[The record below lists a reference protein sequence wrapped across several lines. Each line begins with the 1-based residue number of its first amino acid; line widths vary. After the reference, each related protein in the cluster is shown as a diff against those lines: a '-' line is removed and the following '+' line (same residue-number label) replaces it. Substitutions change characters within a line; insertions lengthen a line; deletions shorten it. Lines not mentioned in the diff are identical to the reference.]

1 MMRVVSYKSDM
12 PFATIDIGTNATLL
26 LIGEKAVDGK
36 INSIYEEAQLTRL
49 GQGLGSS
56 NMLHPDGMQR
66 TLDVLKSYA
75 ATCKTY
81 NASPIVAVGTS
92 AFRRAGNANAFLK
105 RVKNESG
112 IDIQIISGD
121 EEATLSFDAARAEFG
136 DDIIVV
142 DIGGGST
149 EFIWQTQDGLHT
161 QSLLLGAVTLQENFG
176 RHDPLDTQDIVEMED
191 AVLNYLGELPK
202 SALTETVGKT
212 MVGIAGTVT
221 TLAAMALKLKQ
232 YDHEQVH
239 GHVLSLADVER
250 IIGELLPLRIED
262 RKKLPGLE
270 PKRADVIYP
279 GAVIL
284 QEAMEHFG
292 KDKVIACHHGIRW
305 GLAYRL

>member
-1 MMRVVSYKSDM
+1 MSGILYQMRM
-12 PFATIDIGTNATLL
+12 PFATIDIGTNAVLL
-26 LIGEKAVDGK
+26 LIGEKIPGGK
-36 INSIYEEAQLTRL
+36 IKSIHEEANLTRL

-56 NMLHPDGMQR
+56 NMLHADGMQR

-75 ATCKTY
+75 ATSKKY

-92 AFRRAGNANAFLK
+92 AFRRAGNSKAFLK
-105 RVKNESG
+105 RVKDEAG

-121 EEATLSFDAARAEFG
+121 EEAALSFDAARAEFG
-136 DDIIVV
+136 NDIIVV

-149 EFIWQTQDGLHT
+149 EFIWQTKDGLHT

-202 SALTETVGKT
+202 SALTETAGKT

-239 GHVLSLADVER
+239 GHILTMADIEALVSQLMSLSNE
-250 IIGELLPLRIED
+250 E

-284 QEAMEHFG
+284 EEAMEHFG

-305 GLAYRL
+305 GLAYRIP

>member
-1 MMRVVSYKSDM
+1 MT
-12 PFATIDIGTNATLL
+12 FATIDIGTNAVLL
-26 LIGEKAVDGK
+26 LIGEKSPDGK
-36 INSIYEEAQLTRL
+36 IKSIHEEANLTRL

-56 NMLHPDGMQR
+56 NVLHPDGMQR

-75 ATCKTY
+75 ATCKKY

-92 AFRRAGNANAFLK
+92 AFRRAQNSDAFLK
-105 RVKNESG
+105 RVKDAAG

-121 EEATLSFDAARAEFG
+121 EEAALSFDAARAEFG

-191 AVLNYLGELPK
+191 AILNYLGELPK
-202 SALTETVGKT
+202 SALTETAGKT

-221 TLAAMALKLKQ
+221 TLTAMALRLKQ
-232 YDHEQVH
+232 YDYEQVH
-239 GHVLSLADVER
+239 GHVLTMADVER
-250 IIGELLPLRIED
+250 LTSELMTLPIED

-270 PKRADVIYP
+270 AKRADVIYP

-284 QEAMEHFG
+284 EEAMEYFG

-305 GLAYRL
+305 GLAYRI

>member
-1 MMRVVSYKSDM
+1 MPM
-12 PFATIDIGTNATLL
+12 PFATIDIGTNAVLL
-26 LIGEKAVDGK
+26 LVGEKTADGK
-36 INSIYEEAQLTRL
+36 IKSIYEEAQLTRL

-56 NMLHPDGMQR
+56 DMLHPDGMQR

-75 ATCKTY
+75 RTAVHYQCM
-81 NASPIVAVGTS
+81 PIVAVGTS
-92 AFRRAGNANAFLK
+92 AFRRARNAREFVL
-105 RVKNESG
+105 RVKEEAG
-112 IDIQIISGD
+112 LYVDIISGN
-121 EEATLSFDAARAEFG
+121 EEAALSFDAARAEFG

-149 EFIWQTQDGLHT
+149 EFIWKTKDGIHS
-161 QSLLLGAVTLQENFG
+161 QSLLLGAVTMQENFG

-191 AVLNYLGELPK
+191 TVLNYLGQLPK
-202 SALTETVGKT
+202 SALTETAGKT

-221 TLAAMALKLKQ
+221 TLAAMALKLEK

-239 GHVLSLADVER
+239 GHVLTMADVEALTS
-250 IIGELLPLRIED
+250 ELMSLSIEE

-270 PKRADVIYP
+270 SKRADVIYP

-305 GLAYRL
+305 GMAYRI

>member
-1 MMRVVSYKSDM
+1 M
-12 PFATIDIGTNATLL
+12 PFATIDIGTNAVLL
-26 LIGEKAVDGK
+26 LIGEKTTSGK

-49 GQGLGSS
+49 GQGLGNS
-56 NMLHPDGMQR
+56 NVLHPDGMQR

-75 ATCKTY
+75 RTSVKHLCM
-81 NASPIVAVGTS
+81 PIVAVGTS
-92 AFRRAGNANAFLK
+92 ALRRARNASEFVA
-105 RVKNESG
+105 RVRNEAG
-112 IDIQIISGD
+112 IDIQIIGGD
-121 EEATLSFDAARAEFG
+121 EEAALSFDAARAEFG
-136 DDIIVV
+136 DNIIVI

-149 EFIWQTQDGLHT
+149 EFIWKTKTGLHT

-176 RHDPLDTQDIVEMED
+176 RNDPLDALDAVEME
-191 AVLNYLGELPK
+191 AFVMEKISELPK
-202 SALTETVGKT
+202 SALHETRGMT
-212 MVGIAGTVT
+212 LVGIAGTVT
-221 TLAAMALKLKQ
+221 TLAAMSLKLLK
-232 YDHEQVH
+232 YDHAQVH
-239 GHVLSLADVER
+239 GHVLSILDVEGL
-250 IIGELLPLRIED
+250 IGELLPLTIED

>member
-1 MMRVVSYKSDM
+1 M
-12 PFATIDIGTNATLL
+12 PFATIDIGTNAVLL
-26 LIGEKAVDGK
+26 LIGEKSANGK
-36 INSIYEEAQLTRL
+36 ITSLYEEAQLTRL

-56 NMLHPDGMQR
+56 TQLHPDGMQR

-75 ATCKTY
+75 ATCKNY

-92 AFRRAGNANAFLK
+92 AFRRASNAAAFAT
-105 RVKNESG
+105 RVSAETG
-112 IDIQIISGD
+112 IQIQIISGD
-121 EEATLSFDAARAEFG
+121 EEAALSFDAARAEFG
-136 DDIIVV
+136 DNIIVV

-149 EFIWQTQDGLHT
+149 ELIWKTPGGLHT

-191 AVLNYLGELPK
+191 AVLNGLGQLPK
-202 SALTETVGKT
+202 SALTETAGKT

-221 TLAAMALKLKQ
+221 TLAAMALKLQK

-239 GHVLSLADVER
+239 GHVLTFSDVEG
-250 IIGELLPLRIED
+250 IISELQPLTIED

-292 KDKVIACHHGIRW
+292 KDKVTTCHHGIRW
-305 GLAYRL
+305 GLAYQL